1 MIGGQPEKEFSDPPG
16 TEQPMSTQSQ
26 QRPNPQGAPRPQG
39 GAAPGAGAMVSLDPI
54 KLLQK
59 YKWVLLASFVVGGVL
74 GIGAHFALLKLAPK
88 YTSSVFFEC
97 KPVDEEIGKT
107 NPAIVNPE
115 EMERF
120 IGTQV
125 ATMKSEQIIARVAS
139 DSRLEKEAPSWA
151 AQFRKNGVID
161 GAAVNKELQKLVKAY
176 AMPNTYL
183 IKLSLSVGNKEDAA
197 GLVRL
202 VRENYMDMINT
213 RSSKNVIQRKDVI
226 RAAISQ
232 SEQEIKDLNTR
243 RSRLV
248 RDGDVDTI
256 YSAQSVRAQKLRGID
271 IGLLEIQQ
279 AIEFLEVQRITD
291 EAKLERETGIDYDET
306 LRNQVEQSPLI
317 QGFIQ
322 NKKFAETELISMQ
335 AMGYGNEH
343 RGVRRAISTI
353 EALERKIEDTRE
365 ELLRDAFEARVQ
377 GTRMMINQYRAQ
389 ESDLLKQHEQ
399 LTTELTE
406 LTRVG
411 GEIKDIDQQI
421 EATVRQQAEHQSSLA
436 QLNQSA
442 SLDTSARVVV
452 QAYETVPDRPS
463 FPIIYMMVPAG
474 VFVMGA
480 LTAGVILLFEFLDQR
495 VKSAADIAMMP
506 RTRPLGIIPDV
517 AEDPANPTSPETV
530 FRDHPTSV
538 MAESYRQLRTKVG
551 NEMLRNQDR
560 SLLVVGAMPG
570 SGATSVAINFATACA
585 ARGQK
590 TLIIDTNHRRPRVHS
605 ALGLNS
611 TVGLA
616 DVLSGEKTL
625 EECIQKSG
633 ERAPDVLAVGALPH
647 RIVER
652 LGTEAMTNLL
662 KQASELYEMVII
674 DTSPAIV
681 SGDAST
687 LANQTDASL
696 LVVRAMVE
704 KRGQVTRLRNELS
717 DGRADFLGV
726 LVNGVKASAGGYM
739 RKNIR
744 TSHSYHAGATENPAT

>member
-1 MIGGQPEKEFSDPPG
+1 
-16 TEQPMSTQSQ
+16 MSTQSQ
-26 QRPNPQGAPRPQG
+26 PRPNPQGPQRPQG

-54 KLLQK
+54 KLLHK
-59 YKWVLLASFVVGGVL
+59 YKWVLLASLAVGGVL
-74 GIGAHFALLKLAPK
+74 GVAAHFALLKLAPK
-88 YTSSVFFEC
+88 YTSFVVFQC
-97 KPVDEEIGKT
+97 TPVDEEIGKT

-125 ATMKSEQIIARVAS
+125 ATMKSEQIIAKVAN
-139 DSRLEKEAPSWA
+139 DSRLEAEAPVWTR
-151 AQFRKNGVID
+151 QFHKNGTLDIIE
-161 GAAVNKELQKLVKAY
+161 ANKELQKIVKAY
-176 AMPNTYL
+176 AIPNTYL

-202 VRENYMDMINT
+202 VRENYIEQIT
-213 RSSKNVIQRKDVI
+213 SKSSKNVIQRKDVI
-226 RAAISQ
+226 RNAITQ
-232 SEQEIKDLNTR
+232 AEQDIKELNTR
-243 RSRLV
+243 RARLV
-248 RDGDVDTI
+248 RDGDVDSI

-271 IGLLEIQQ
+271 VGLLEIQQ

-291 EAKLERETGIDYDET
+291 EAKLERETGTDYDES
-306 LRNQVEQSPLI
+306 LRNQVDQSPLI
-317 QGFIQ
+317 LGFKQ
-322 NKKFAETELISMQ
+322 NKKLAEADLISMQ
-335 AMGYGNEH
+335 AMGYGNDH
-343 RGVRRAISTI
+343 RAVRRTISTI
-353 EALERKIEDTRE
+353 QALERKIEDTRE

-389 ESDLLKQHEQ
+389 EADLLKQHEQ

-406 LTRVG
+406 LTRIS

-421 EATVRQQAEHQSSLA
+421 QATVLQQAEHQSSLA
-436 QLNQSA
+436 QLNASA
-442 SLDTSARVVV
+442 SLESSARVVV
-452 QAYETVPDRPS
+452 SSVETVPDRPS
-463 FPIIYMMVPAG
+463 FPVIYMMIPAG
-474 VFVMGA
+474 VFVVGA

-517 AEDPANPTSPETV
+517 AEDPANPSSPETV

-570 SGATSVAINFATACA
+570 SGATSVAINFAAACA

-605 ALGLNS
+605 AMGLDSNI
-611 TVGLA
+611 GLA
-616 DVLSGEKTL
+616 DVLSGEKAL
-625 EECIQKSG
+625 AECIQKSG
-633 ERAPDVLAVGALPH
+633 ERSPDVLAVGSLPH

-652 LGTEAMTNLL
+652 LGTDAMTNLL
-662 KQASELYEMVII
+662 KQASELYEMVIV

-744 TSHSYHAGATENPAT
+744 TSHSYHAGATEKPAT

>member
-1 MIGGQPEKEFSDPPG
+1 
-16 TEQPMSTQSQ
+16 
-26 QRPNPQGAPRPQG
+26 
-39 GAAPGAGAMVSLDPI
+39 MVSLDPI
-54 KLLQK
+54 KLLHK
-59 YKWVLLASFVVGGVL
+59 YKWVLLASLVL
-74 GIGAHFALLKLAPK
+74 GAFIGVAAHFVLMRVSPK
-88 YTSSVFFEC
+88 YTSFVVFEC
-97 KPVDEEIGKT
+97 KPVEEEISKT
-107 NPAIVNPE
+107 ASAVVDPE

-125 ATMKSEQIIARVAS
+125 AKMRSEQIIANVAR
-139 DSRLEKEAPSWA
+139 DSRLDQEAPNWT
-151 AQFRKNGVID
+151 QKFQKNGTLDYIE
-161 GAAVNKELQKLVKAY
+161 ANKELQKIVKAY
-176 AMPNTYL
+176 PIPNTYL
-183 IKLSLSVGNKEDAA
+183 IKLSLSAGHPEDAA

-202 VRENYMDMINT
+202 VRENYLDLINS
-213 RSSKNVIQRKDVI
+213 RSSRDVIERKDVI
-226 RAAISQ
+226 RESIVQA
-232 SEQEIKDLNTR
+232 EEEIKNLNTR

-256 YSAQSVRAQKLRGID
+256 FSAQSTRSEQLRRINA
-271 IGLLEIQQ
+271 GLLEVQQ
-279 AIEFLEVQRITD
+279 TIEALEVQRITD
-291 EAKLERETGIDYDET
+291 EAKLERESGINYDET

-317 QGFIQ
+317 LGFIQ
-322 NKKFAETELISMQ
+322 QKKLAEADLISMR
-335 AMGYGNEH
+335 AMGMKEDH
-343 RGVRRAISTI
+343 RAVKRTI
-353 EALERKIEDTRE
+353 TTIDALERQIEDTRE

-377 GTRMMINQYRAQ
+377 GTQMTINQFRAQ
-389 ESDLLKQHEQ
+389 EADLLKQREEVAA
-399 LTTELTE
+399 ELTE

-421 EATVRQQAEHQSSLA
+421 EATVKQQANHQAALADLNASSSLE
-436 QLNQSA
+436 SA
-442 SLDTSARVVV
+442 ARVVIS
-452 QAYETVPDRPS
+452 ASETVPDQPS
-463 FPIIYMMVPAG
+463 FPKIYTMVPAG
-474 VFVMGA
+474 IFVIGA

-506 RTRPLGIIPDV
+506 RTRPLGVIPDV
-517 AEDPANPTSPETV
+517 SEDPANPASPETV

-538 MAESYRQLRTKVG
+538 IAESYRQLRTKVG
-551 NEMLRNQDR
+551 NEMLRNQNR

-570 SGATSVAINFATACA
+570 SGATSVAINFAAACA

-605 ALGLNS
+605 ALGLDGS
-611 TVGLA
+611 KGLA
-616 DVLSGEKTL
+616 DVLAGEKTL
-625 EECIQKSG
+625 AECIQSSG
-633 ERAPDVLAVGALPH
+633 ERTPDVLAVGPMPH

-652 LGTEAMTNLL
+652 LGTDAMSNLL
-662 KQASELYEMVII
+662 KEASEIYETVII

-744 TSHSYHAGATENPAT
+744 TSHSYHASATEKPAT